1 MAIHATAKDDEE
13 SYFYNYFQHGLDF
26 LISGKTHRVRKII
39 VHTNVPGTPLFQR
52 YKRCPWEFAPNNRD
66 NTLVAPTPEIRLTPS
81 PTPDSDV
88 SPSRA
93 SGKKKKKKS
102 EGEPSRTSF
111 EVQSSRPSVSEEAM
125 TFYDSIDILK
135 THLSPG
141 TRHPP
146 QPSMQLERTA
156 DLPHNEL
163 LTLPNATTHLFA
175 FDGVVCEASEVG
187 DVLCVVL
194 F

>member
-1 MAIHATAKDDEE
+1 MALTFSSLARPTECAK
-13 SYFYNYFQHGLDF
+13 SFYIQTCLLNYVIQ
-26 LISGKTHRVRKII
+26 
-39 VHTNVPGTPLFQR
+39 PGSPLFQR
-52 YKRCPWEFAPNNRD
+52 YKRCPWEFALNNRD
-66 NTLVAPTPEIRLTPS
+66 NTLGAPTPEIRLTPS

-88 SPSRA
+88 SPSRP
-93 SGKKKKKKS
+93 SGKKKKKKTEA
-102 EGEPSRTSF
+102 EGTRTSF
-111 EVQSSRPSVSEEAM
+111 EVQPSRPSVSEEAL

-135 THLSPG
+135 THLSSG
-141 TRHPP
+141 TRNPP

-156 DLPHNEL
+156 DLPHHEL